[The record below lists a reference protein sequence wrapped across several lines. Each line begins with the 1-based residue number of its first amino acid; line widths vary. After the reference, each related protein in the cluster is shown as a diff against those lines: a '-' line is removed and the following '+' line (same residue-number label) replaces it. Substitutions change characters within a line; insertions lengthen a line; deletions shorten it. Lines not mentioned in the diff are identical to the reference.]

1 MQQDECR
8 LLQEMYEEYLV
19 PLKKYAAKLG
29 VKIDDIEDLV
39 HETFLEYFDRYPL
52 DWPAKLRTS
61 MLIRILHS
69 RWLDLNRKNR
79 RFETVSYDDPE
90 GQVQITQASLA
101 SGEAVNLLDQ
111 EVLDKELYR
120 SIWNIIKDMK
130 RDWRDVIILR
140 LIEGLT
146 TEETCELLEIS
157 GTVCRSRLS
166 RAKKNLRKRLKDAG
180 IFDD

>member
-29 VKIDDIEDLV
+29 IKFNDIEDLV

-52 DWPAKLRTS
+52 DWPAKLKTS

-69 RWLDLNRKNR
+69 RWLDMNRKMR
-79 RFETVSYDDPE
+79 RCEIVSFDEPA
-90 GQVQITQASLA
+90 GKFSITRD
-101 SGEAVNLLDQ
+101 LLENNGALNILDR
-111 EVLDKELYR
+111 EVLDKEMYR
-120 SIWNIIKDMK
+120 SVWNIIKEMK

-140 LIEGLT
+140 IIEGLT
-146 TEETCELLEIS
+146 TEETCDLLGIS

-166 RAKKNLRKRLKDAG
+166 RARKDLRKRLKQAG

>member
-69 RWLDLNRKNR
+69 RWLDLNRRNR
-79 RFETVSYDDPE
+79 RCETVSYDDPA
-90 GQVQITQASLA
+90 GAVQITQASLA

-146 TEETCELLEIS
+146 TEETCELLDIS